1 MCNSM
6 SNPMSNSG
14 RLTRD
19 GSLPNNQ
26 QEPPQIVL
34 QLDQLN
40 KIFNPDT
47 PLANHV
53 LHDISLQVSRGELVA
68 LVGTSGSGKSTLLN
82 VMGLLDVASAGELRI
97 QGHLIQG
104 QLSQRLSEQQRTQL
118 RSESLGFVFQF
129 HHLISAFSVLDNVLM
144 PLMLRYGK
152 PTAEQTA
159 YAEYLL
165 NEVGLGNFIR
175 QSTNRLS
182 GGQQQ
187 RVAIARALVTR
198 PALVLA
204 DEPTGNLDTQTADEV
219 FNLFER
225 FNVEH
230 KCAIVIVTHDPRLSA
245 RCPRTIRLRD
255 GRVVYDG
262 ASADLPS
269 LFTGAL

>member
-1 MCNSM
+1 MIQQWRFVM
-6 SNPMSNSG
+6 SKSHI
-14 RLTRD
+14 LTHAAD
-19 GSLPNNQ
+19 Q
-26 QEPPQIVL
+26 QVVL

-40 KIFNPDT
+40 KIFNPGT
-47 PLANHV
+47 PLQNHV

-82 VMGLLDVASAGELRI
+82 LMGLLDEPSSGELRI
-97 QGHLIQG
+97 QGHLTQG
-104 QLSQRLSEQQRTQL
+104 LSEQQHTQL
-118 RSESLGFVFQF
+118 RSESIGFVFQF

-152 PTAEQTA
+152 PSAEQLG

-165 NEVGLGNFIR
+165 NEVGLASYMR
-175 QSTNRLS
+175 QPTNRLS

-219 FNLFER
+219 LSIS
-225 FNVEH
+225 V
-230 KCAIVIVTHDPRLSA
+230 RL
-245 RCPRTIRLRD
+245 L
-255 GRVVYDG
+255 
-262 ASADLPS
+262 L
-269 LFTGAL
+269 

>member
-1 MCNSM
+1 M
-6 SNPMSNSG
+6 SKFDVLNHA
-14 RLTRD
+14 D
-19 GSLPNNQ
+19 EQ
-26 QEPPQIVL
+26 QVVL

-40 KIFNPDT
+40 KIFNADT
-47 PLANHV
+47 PLQNHV

-82 VMGLLDVASAGELRI
+82 VMGLLDVSSSGELRI
-97 QGHLIQG
+97 QGHLVQG
-104 QLSQRLSEQQRTQL
+104 MTEQQRTQL
-118 RSESLGFVFQF
+118 RSESIGFVFQF

-144 PLMLRYGK
+144 PLMLRFGK
-152 PTAEQTA
+152 PSKEQVE

-165 NEVGLGNFIR
+165 GEVGLMQFIR

-198 PALVLA
+198 PALVFA

-219 FNLFER
+219 FSLFER

-230 KCAIVIVTHDPRLSA
+230 RCAIVIVTHDPRLSS
-245 RCPRTIRLRD
+245 RCPRTIRLTD

-262 ASADLPS
+262 PSVNLPS
-269 LFTGAL
+269 LFASPL

>member
-1 MCNSM
+1 M
-6 SNPMSNSG
+6 SKSHI
-14 RLTRD
+14 LTHAAEQ
-19 GSLPNNQ
+19 N
-26 QEPPQIVL
+26 IVL

-40 KIFNPDT
+40 KIFNAGT
-47 PLANHV
+47 PLENHV
-53 LHDISLQVSRGELVA
+53 LHDITLQVSRGELVA

-82 VMGLLDVASAGELRI
+82 VMGLLDVTSSGELRI
-97 QGHLIQG
+97 QGHLTQG
-104 QLSQRLSEQQRTQL
+104 LDEQQRTQL
-118 RSESLGFVFQF
+118 RSESIGFVFQF

-152 PTAEQTA
+152 PSAEQIA
-159 YAEYLL
+159 YAQYLL
-165 NEVGLGNFIR
+165 NEVGLAKYVG

-219 FNLFER
+219 FALFER
-225 FNVEH
+225 FNIEH
-230 KCAIVIVTHDPRLSA
+230 QCAIVIVTHDPRLSS
-245 RCPRTIRLRD
+245 RCPRTIRLSD

-262 ASADLPS
+262 ASAELPS
-269 LFTGAL
+269 VFV

>member
-1 MCNSM
+1 M
-6 SNPMSNSG
+6 SKSHI
-14 RLTRD
+14 LTHAVEQ
-19 GSLPNNQ
+19 N
-26 QEPPQIVL
+26 IVL

-40 KIFNPDT
+40 KVFNAGT
-47 PLANHV
+47 PLENHV

-82 VMGLLDVASAGELRI
+82 VMGLLDVTSSGELRI
-97 QGHLIQG
+97 QGHLTQG
-104 QLSQRLSEQQRTQL
+104 LDEQQRTQL
-118 RSESLGFVFQF
+118 RSESIGFVFQF

-152 PTAEQTA
+152 PSAEQIA
-159 YAEYLL
+159 YAQYLL
-165 NEVGLGNFIR
+165 NEVGLAKYVG

-219 FNLFER
+219 FALFER
-225 FNVEH
+225 FNIEH
-230 KCAIVIVTHDPRLSA
+230 QCAIVIVTHDPRLSS
-245 RCPRTIRLRD
+245 RCPRTIRLSD

-262 ASADLPS
+262 ASAELPS
-269 LFTGAL
+269 VFV

>member
-1 MCNSM
+1 
-6 SNPMSNSG
+6 MSNSPV
-14 RLTRD
+14 LAHSSD
-19 GSLPNNQ
+19 Q
-26 QEPPQIVL
+26 QVVL

-40 KIFNPDT
+40 KIFNAGT
-47 PLANHV
+47 PLQNHV

-82 VMGLLDVASAGELRI
+82 LMGLLDVSSSGELRI

-104 QLSQRLSEQQRTQL
+104 LTEQQRTQL
-118 RSESLGFVFQF
+118 RSESIGFVFQF

-152 PTAEQTA
+152 PSPAQVA

-165 NEVGLGNFIR
+165 GEVGLTQFIH

-187 RVAIARALVTR
+187 RVAIARALVTK
-198 PALVLA
+198 PALILA

-219 FNLFER
+219 FQLFER

-230 KCAIVIVTHDPRLSA
+230 KCAIVIVTHDPRLSS
-245 RCPRTIRLRD
+245 RCPRTIRLSD
-255 GRVVYDG
+255 GRIVYDG
-262 ASADLPS
+262 NSVDLPS
-269 LFTGAL
+269 VFASPI